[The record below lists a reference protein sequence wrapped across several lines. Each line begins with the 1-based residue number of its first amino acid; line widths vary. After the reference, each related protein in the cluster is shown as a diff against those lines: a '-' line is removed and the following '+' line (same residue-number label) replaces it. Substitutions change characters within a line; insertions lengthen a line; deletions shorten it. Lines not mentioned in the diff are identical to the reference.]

1 MDNRTLL
8 RTGVAG
14 TVVAALCCA
23 TPALVILLGAV
34 GLSAWVGW
42 FDYALIPA
50 LVVYLGLTI
59 YALRR
64 LGVQAACCSVPGHA
78 QASTPGGRR

>member
-14 TVVAALCCA
+14 MAVAALCCA

-34 GLSAWVGW
+34 GLSAWAGW
-42 FDYALIPA
+42 LDQALMPA
-50 LVVYLGLTI
+50 LVVFLGLTI
-59 YALRR
+59 YALKRR
-64 LGVQAACCSVPGHA
+64 RDGAACCVAPAHTEG
-78 QASTPGGRR
+78 STPGGHR

>member
-14 TVVAALCCA
+14 TVVATLCCA

-42 FDYALIPA
+42 LDYALIPA
-50 LVVYLGLTI
+50 LVVFLGLTI

-64 LGVQAACCSVPGHA
+64 RRVEAACCTVPGPA
-78 QASTPGGRR
+78 GASTSGGRQ